1 MTAMARWCF
10 QRRAWV
16 LVGWLALLA
25 VLGVTG
31 RTAGSAYS
39 DTLTLPGTG
48 STTALNLLEQAFPG
62 HAGDQDTIVWR
73 ASDGANAPA
82 VRARIT
88 AMLGRVAAA
97 PAVASVISSYSAR
110 GAAQVS
116 RNGQIAY
123 ATVVFDAPA
132 ASLAVPDVT
141 RVVHL
146 AEAARAPGVQVD
158 IGGPAVENALRP
170 SIGISAGVGV
180 VAAAIVLLIA
190 FGSLLAMLV
199 PLVIAIAALIS
210 GLMTTGLLS
219 HAVTIP
225 SAGPTLG
232 ILIGLGVGVDYA
244 LFIVTRHRNNLK
256 GGMSPQDAAVRALNT
271 SGRAVLFAGTTVC
284 IALLG
289 MLVLR
294 IGYISGLG
302 IAAAITVLFTVAAAT
317 TLLPALLGYLGM
329 RVLSRRERRRLAA
342 AGPVPDGSS
351 GAWARLAGFVQRHP
365 APLAAVAATVMLVL
379 AIPVLSLRLGSSDA
393 ANDPASTTT
402 HQAYELLATGFGPGF
417 NGPLQLVGT
426 TGSPADAAA
435 FARLARTLRTEPG
448 IAAVSA
454 PVPGHGAALISVT
467 PTTSPE
473 AAATGHLIS
482 QLRDSVIPAAEGG
495 TTLHVYVGG
504 VTAVN
509 GDFATVIAPKLLIFV
524 AVILV
529 LGFLLLM
536 LAFRSLLIP
545 AVAAVMNLLAAAAS
559 FGVLVAVFQYGWGL
573 RALNLG
579 QAGPVESFLP
589 VLMLAVLFGLSMDYE
604 VFLVSRIR
612 EEWAVTGDNHQAV
625 RTGQATT
632 GRVIIAAAT
641 IMIFVF
647 SAFVLSGQQV
657 IGEIGL
663 GLAAAVLLDAFLL
676 RTVLV
681 PALMHLSGRAN
692 WWLPGW
698 LDRILP
704 HLSIEPAAE
713 LLAPPRP
720 APASDHGHQRAGCSG
735 PGETELGGRV
745 AGDGGGV
752 DGGRDQRAAGLAVP
766 AGDRAIGGVH
776 PDGLARGGAGRPDAL
791 QGAVQH
797 RVIRVGRTAQGQRQV
812 PGADVEAVDPGHGQ
826 GGVEVGDSAGRFGHD
841 QAERIRRGQHAARG
855 PVPGGRI
862 ADRAGH
868 LASLGGRV
876 DVGHDDALA
885 AQVQSPPDVGGVR
898 MPDPGHGRRPR

>member
-1 MTAMARWCF
+1 MATMARWCF
-10 QRRAWV
+10 QHRAWV
-16 LVGWLALLA
+16 LIGWLALLA

-31 RTAGSAYS
+31 RTAGSTYS
-39 DTLTLPGTG
+39 DALTLPGTG
-48 STTALNLLEQAFPG
+48 STTAQNLLEQAFPG
-62 HAGDQDTIVWR
+62 HAGDQETIVWR
-73 ASDGANAPA
+73 TSSGSVRAPA
-82 VRARIT
+82 VRDRIT
-88 AMLGRVAAA
+88 AMLDKVAHA
-97 PAVASVISSYSAR
+97 PAVASVTSPYSAR

-116 RNGQIAY
+116 QDGQIAY
-123 ATVVFDAPA
+123 ATVIFDAPQ
-132 ASLAVPDVT
+132 ASLPVPDVT

-170 SIGISAGVGV
+170 SVGISAAVGV
-180 VAAAIVLLIA
+180 IAAAIVLLIS
-190 FGSLLAMLV
+190 FGSLLAMLL
-199 PLVIAIAALIS
+199 PLAIAIAALAS

-225 SAGPTLG
+225 SAAPTLG
-232 ILIGLGVGVDYA
+232 ILIGLGVGIDYA

-256 GGMSPQDAAVRALNT
+256 AGMSPAEAAVRALNT

-289 MLVLR
+289 MLVLH

-302 IAAAITVLFTVAAAT
+302 IAAAITVLFTVAAAA
-317 TLLPALLGYLGM
+317 TLLPALLGFLGM

-342 AGPVPDGSS
+342 EGPAPDGTS
-351 GAWARLAGFVQRHP
+351 GMWTRLAAFVQRHP

-402 HQAYELLATGFGPGF
+402 HQAYDLLATGFGPGF
-417 NGPLQLVGT
+417 NGPLEVAGT
-426 TGSPADAAA
+426 TSTPADAAA
-435 FARLARTLRTEPG
+435 FARLAGALRTEPG

-454 PVPGHGAALISVT
+454 PVAGHGASLISVT

-473 AAATGHLIS
+473 AAATSTLIS
-482 QLRDSVIPAAEGG
+482 HLRDSVIPAAEHG
-495 TTLHVYVGG
+495 TTLRVYVGG

-573 RALNLG
+573 RLLNLG
-579 QAGPVESFLP
+579 QAGPVESFVP
-589 VLMLAVLFGLSMDYE
+589 VLLLAVLFGLSMDYE

-612 EEWAVTGDNHQAV
+612 EEWATAGDSHQAV

-641 IMIFVF
+641 IMILVF
-647 SAFVLSGQQV
+647 SAFILSGQQT
-657 IGEIGL
+657 IGEIGI

-676 RTVLV
+676 RTILV
-681 PALMHLSGRAN
+681 PALMHLAGRAN

-704 HLSIEPAAE
+704 HLSIEPATE
-713 LLAPPRP
+713 PPDPPGP
-720 APASDHGHQRAGCSG
+720 ARASQ
-735 PGETELGGRV
+735 V
-745 AGDGGGV
+745 A
-752 DGGRDQRAAGLAVP
+752 
-766 AGDRAIGGVH
+766 H
-776 PDGLARGGAGRPDAL
+776 S
-791 QGAVQH
+791 
-797 RVIRVGRTAQGQRQV
+797 T
-812 PGADVEAVDPGHGQ
+812 
-826 GGVEVGDSAGRFGHD
+826 
-841 QAERIRRGQHAARG
+841 
-855 PVPGGRI
+855 
-862 ADRAGH
+862 
-868 LASLGGRV
+868 
-876 DVGHDDALA
+876 A
-885 AQVQSPPDVGGVR
+885 AQ
-898 MPDPGHGRRPR
+898 